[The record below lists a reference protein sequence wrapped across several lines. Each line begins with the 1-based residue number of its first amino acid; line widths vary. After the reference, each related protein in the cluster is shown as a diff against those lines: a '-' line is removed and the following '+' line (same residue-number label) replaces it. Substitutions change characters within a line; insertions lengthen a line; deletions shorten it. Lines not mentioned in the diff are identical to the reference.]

1 MHSKRKIKARE
12 FVYDLRLGMTNDELA
27 EKYKLS
33 TIGLRKMLQKL
44 VDGRFVGDEEV
55 ASRMKWIEEPGTR
68 VRVRQERE
76 RISGSRFPIYDLYD
90 MGAEY
95 YVEDI
100 SEKGLQIL
108 GINTNAGES
117 RTFVV
122 QGYAFDDIQSFSFDA
137 ECRWAKAVSGEGLAR
152 AGFEITD
159 ISEEGLR
166 ELRAL
171 LSKLAPGYG
180 SAR

>member
-1 MHSKRKIKARE
+1 MHPKRKIKARQ
-12 FVYDLRLGMTNDELA
+12 FVHDLRLGMTNEELSK
-27 EKYKLS
+27 KYRLS
-33 TIGLRKMLQKL
+33 NIGLRKMFRRL

-55 ASRMKWIEEPGTR
+55 ATRLKWIEESVTR
-68 VRVRQERE
+68 VSSREERE
-76 RISGSRFPIYDLYD
+76 RLSGSRFPIYDLYD
-90 MGAEY
+90 TRAEY

-100 SEKGLQIL
+100 SEKGLQVL
-108 GINTNAGES
+108 GINTNAGET

-122 QGYAFDDIQSFSFDA
+122 QGYAFDDIHSFSFDA
-137 ECRWAKAVSGEGLAR
+137 ECRWTKAESAEGMSR

-159 ISEEGLR
+159 ISDDGMR

>member
-1 MHSKRKIKARE
+1 MRPKRKIKARE
-12 FVYDLRLGMTNDELA
+12 FVHDLRLGMTNDELA
-27 EKYKLS
+27 EKYRLS
-33 TIGLRKMLQKL
+33 TIGLRKMFRKL
-44 VDGRFVGDEEV
+44 VDGQFVGEEEV
-55 ASRMKWIEEPGTR
+55 DSRMKWIEESATR
-68 VRVRQERE
+68 ARDREKRE
-76 RISGSRFPIYDLYD
+76 RIAGSRFPIYDLYD
-90 MGAEY
+90 TRAEY

-100 SEKGLQIL
+100 SETGLQVL
-108 GINTNAGES
+108 GINSNEGEM

-137 ECRWAKAVSGEGLAR
+137 ECRWAKAESGEGMSR

-159 ISEEGLR
+159 ISDDGLR
-166 ELRAL
+166 GLRTL